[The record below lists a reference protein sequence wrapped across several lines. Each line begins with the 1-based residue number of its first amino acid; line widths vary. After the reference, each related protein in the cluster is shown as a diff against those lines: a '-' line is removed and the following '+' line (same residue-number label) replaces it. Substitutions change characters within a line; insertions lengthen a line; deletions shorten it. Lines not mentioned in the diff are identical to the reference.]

1 MTTEAAITAFA
12 VVFGIFV
19 VATLVL
25 IVLVLRFTFQR
36 AAVARGAVA
45 GRTRGRRSVGGA
57 RRV

>member
-1 MTTEAAITAFA
+1 MTEAADTAFA

-36 AAVARGAVA
+36 VAASRDQSWSEASDVEDGDARPA
-45 GRTRGRRSVGGA
+45 GR
-57 RRV
+57 